1 MPFGFHKKGEEKRQR
16 IITNI
21 TDKEDLD
28 EIKKIAE
35 MLNPNEEVFVVARQS
50 RLKPGGSHF
59 TPNIV
64 FATDRRIIIKD
75 PSMLGLHEEVV
86 DIPYDMITSIRLD
99 KGVLSSNVIFRAPGL
114 KSTGRIGMIEKLTG
128 NEYSDTGDTVI
139 TAIPKNK
146 AQDLV
151 EVIRNGMDRQREV
164 YQQQPQPQQQFKPQP
179 TTTPQRTDVD
189 TISSSN
195 NNPTISIADELAKL
209 AKLKEQGVISE
220 AEFQQM
226 KQDLIRRK

>member
-1 MPFGFHKKGEEKRQR
+1 MPFGFGKKGEEEEKRR

-35 MLNPNEEVFVVARQS
+35 MLNPNEEIFVVARQS
-50 RLKPGGSHF
+50 RLNPGGSHF

-99 KGVLSSNVIFRAPGL
+99 KGVFSSNVIFRAPGL
-114 KSTGRIGMIEKLTG
+114 KSSGRLGMTEKLTG
-128 NEYSDTGDTVI
+128 NEYGEDTVI
-139 TAIPKNK
+139 TAIPKDK

-164 YQQQPQPQQQFKPQP
+164 YQKQPPPQHIH
-179 TTTPQRTDVD
+179 VD
-189 TISSSN
+189 TTSS

-209 AKLKEQGVISE
+209 AKLKEEGVISE

>member
-1 MPFGFHKKGEEKRQR
+1 MPFGFGKKGEEEKRR

-28 EIKKIAE
+28 EIKKIE

-50 RLKPGGSHF
+50 RLNPGGSHF

-64 FATDRRIIIKD
+64 FATDRRIIIKN

-86 DIPYDMITSIRLD
+86 DIPYDIITSIRLD
-99 KGVLSSNVIFRAPGL
+99 KGVFSSNVIFRALGL
-114 KSTGRIGMIEKLTG
+114 RSSGRLGMIEKLTG
-128 NEYSDTGDTVI
+128 NEYGEDTVI
-139 TAIPKNK
+139 TAISKDK

-164 YQQQPQPQQQFKPQP
+164 YQKSQQQFQ
-179 TTTPQRTDVD
+179 Q
-189 TISSSN
+189 
-195 NNPTISIADELAKL
+195 
-209 AKLKEQGVISE
+209 QQ
-220 AEFQQM
+220 FQQ
-226 KQDLIRRK
+226 QPPSPR

>member
-1 MPFGFHKKGEEKRQR
+1 MPFGFGKKGEEEEKRR

-35 MLNPNEEVFVVARQS
+35 MLNPNEEIFVVARQS
-50 RLKPGGSHF
+50 RLNPGGSHF

-99 KGVLSSNVIFRAPGL
+99 KGVFSSNVIFRAPGL
-114 KSTGRIGMIEKLTG
+114 KSSGRLGMIEKLTG
-128 NEYSDTGDTVI
+128 NEYGEDTVI
-139 TAIPKNK
+139 TAIPKDK

-164 YQQQPQPQQQFKPQP
+164 YQKQPPPQHIH
-179 TTTPQRTDVD
+179 VD
-189 TISSSN
+189 TTSS

-209 AKLKEQGVISE
+209 AKLKEEGVISE